1 MPTYEDLCRAYNAQ
15 MMLLEEDEAL
25 LEAEQA
31 WTMYF
36 NSEKQLRDSR
46 IAKPNWRKAVCRRE
60 NLRKEKENRKVRCA

>member
-1 MPTYEDLCRAYNAQ
+1 MPTFEDLCRAYNAQ

-36 NSEKQLRDSR
+36 DNEKQLRDSR
-46 IAKPNWRKAVCRRE
+46 IAKPNWRKAVCRRQ
-60 NLRKEKENRKVRCA
+60 NLRKEKENRKARYA